1 MLFLLSNIF
10 YYVGIPCIIVGS
22 ILIILIIYLLIKHFQ
37 KRHYYLERSKAHSEV
52 LTCLGGIENVMSCKA
67 VGSRLSLVLKDY
79 NLVAY
84 EETAKQHEH
93 GELFHT
99 LQQLKAGDQLLI
111 IVGCEGGFDE
121 SEIQEL
127 NEMGVKCC
135 SLGNRILRSETAPL
149 YLMSVIGY
157 SRELTK

>member
-37 KRHYYLERSKAHSEV
+37 KRHYYLERSKAHSVV

-79 NLVAY
+79 NLID
-84 EETAKQHEH
+84 EPKLKQL
-93 GELFHT
+93 GVSSIIKMSNKIT
-99 LQQLKAGDQLLI
+99 L
-111 IVGCEGGFDE
+111 
-121 SEIQEL
+121 
-127 NEMGVKCC
+127 
-135 SLGNRILRSETAPL
+135 
-149 YLMSVIGY
+149 VIGK
-157 SRELTK
+157 EALEIANLIQNQ

>member
-37 KRHYYLERSKAHSEV
+37 KKHYYLERSKAHSEV

-79 NLVAY
+79 NLVD
-84 EETAKQHEH
+84 EPKLKQL
-93 GELFHT
+93 GVSSIIKMSNKIT
-99 LQQLKAGDQLLI
+99 L
-111 IVGCEGGFDE
+111 
-121 SEIQEL
+121 
-127 NEMGVKCC
+127 
-135 SLGNRILRSETAPL
+135 
-149 YLMSVIGY
+149 VIGK
-157 SRELTK
+157 EALEIANLIQNQ

>member
-1 MLFLLSNIF
+1 M
-10 YYVGIPCIIVGS
+10 
-22 ILIILIIYLLIKHFQ
+22 
-37 KRHYYLERSKAHSEV
+37 
-52 LTCLGGIENVMSCKA
+52 
-67 VGSRLSLVLKDY
+67 
-79 NLVAY
+79 AY

-99 LQQLKAGDQLLI
+99 LQQLKAGNQLLI

-157 SRELTK
+157 SRELIK